1 MSVNNKDDKD
11 KNSEKEVFKM
21 TYSAKERDEIEKI
34 RQKYST
40 RKPDKMEQLRMLDAS
55 TSKKALTVFL
65 VLAICGALIL
75 GLGMSFA
82 MTDLG
87 DTLQLDEVQSTVIG
101 IAIGL
106 VGIILGVLS
115 YPISNKVL
123 KHERQK
129 IAPEILRLTDELI
142 K

>member
-1 MSVNNKDDKD
+1 MKVNDNDKD
-11 KNSEKEVFKM
+11 NEVFKM

-55 TSKKALTVFL
+55 ASKKALAVFL

-75 GLGMSFA
+75 GFGMSLA

-87 DTLQLDEVQSTVIG
+87 NSFQLDEVQSTVLG
-101 IAIGL
+101 IAIGF
-106 VGIILGVLS
+106 VGIILVMLS